1 MSPILIASG
10 AAWLIAQSS
19 KVVIAVFRTRT
30 VEFRLFT
37 ATGGMPSS
45 HSALVAA
52 LTTAVGLH
60 EGPASS
66 LFAIALVFSLV
77 VFYDATG
84 VRRAT
89 GEQAEVLNQIVHDLY
104 TAGEFRTERLR
115 ELLGHTPVEVFVG
128 IALGAAVAWVVWRL
142 YGGG

>member
-1 MSPILIASG
+1 MSPILIA
-10 AAWLIAQSS
+10 ALVAWVLAQSS
-19 KVVIAVFRTRT
+19 KVAIAVLRNRTL
-30 VEFRLFT
+30 EFSWFT

-52 LTTAVGLH
+52 LTTAVALH

-84 VRRAT
+84 VRRAA
-89 GEQAEVLNQIVHDLY
+89 GEQAEVLNQIVRDLY

-115 ELLGHTPVEVFVG
+115 ELLGHTPVEVVVG
-128 IALGAAVAWVVWRL
+128 IALGVAVAWVVWRTS
-142 YGGG
+142 GGG